1 MVTLKD
7 DIMTVYR
14 IMEQTYEIDD
24 DMMGHVLISKRK
36 FGEINKPNL
45 NEARKVL
52 YKMVRDNQSRIND
65 VNDHWLAMYEDNKKS
80 FSSKFI
86 GMATGEDVS
95 VLWYSNYTDGYLYK
109 NGTVGQKDKEGAIW

>member
-14 IMEQTYEIDD
+14 IMEQTYEMDN
-24 DMMGHVLISKRK
+24 DMVGHILSKRK

-52 YKMVRDNQSRIND
+52 YKMVRDNQYRINE
-65 VNDHWLAMYEDNKKS
+65 VNGHWLAMYEDNKKS
-80 FSSKFI
+80 FSSKFV
-86 GMATGEDVS
+86 GMATGVDVS
-95 VLWYSNYTDGYLYK
+95 VLWYSNYTEGYLYK
-109 NGTVGQKDKEGAIW
+109 NGTVGQKDKEGLKW